1 MAILYR
7 VKKDLVKFIKEKIM
21 PILDVQINQV
31 GQSGVSPSII
41 FILTDDTLA
50 EVSASGYLNGIVQKF
65 GIPLSE
71 EMFAVVTTKTAP
83 NATSMQVGTF
93 GIKKLNNNWSL
104 IDTTSLAPNNILLPT
119 TLNHIATYTD
129 ANGGLS
135 QDAPVAINN
144 GNIQAGMS
152 GSVGAFTSY
161 PATVGNGSFSFAAAN
176 AGGVFN
182 TIISN
187 GAMTQST
194 LYTIADI
201 GAAFGYIP
209 VTPSPIRIKSA
220 SQSGTSALAN
230 IFLFDTFCTTTSLVI
245 GNFSAQA
252 NPASV
257 LSITPANGA
266 FTLSASAAPGNLTF
280 NYIIIN

>member
-1 MAILYR
+1 
-7 VKKDLVKFIKEKIM
+7 M

-71 EMFAVVTTKTAP
+71 EMLAVVTTKTAP
-83 NATSMQVGTF
+83 NATSTQVGTF

-104 IDTTSLAPNNILLPT
+104 TDTTSLAPNNILLPT
-119 TLNHIATYTD
+119 TPNHIAGYT
-129 ANGGLS
+129 NTSGGLS
-135 QDAPVAINN
+135 QDLNPLINN

-161 PATVGNGSFSFAAAN
+161 PATIGNGSFSFAAAN

-187 GAMTQST
+187 GVMTQST

-209 VTPSPIRIKSA
+209 VTPSPIRVKSVAAAVVAGGAAAQVITDAFCTSA
-220 SQSGTSALAN
+220 SS
-230 IFLFDTFCTTTSLVI
+230 VI
-245 GNFSAQA
+245 GNWNTQA
-252 NPASV
+252 NSV
-257 LSITPANGA
+257 TVQKIV
-266 FTLSASAAPGNLTF
+266 PGNGSFTVTSSGDPGASTF
-280 NYIIIN
+280 NYIITK